1 MATGQNEG
9 RETKRQ
15 SPAISLCMRPV
26 SGGKRKKKKKECYLN
41 WILLVRKVVR
51 NRWRCR
57 TSGKPY
63 CKNDDVLPSKCGGG
77 GGDDEEEDDND
88 GKEEEEEE
96 K

>member
-1 MATGQNEG
+1 
-9 RETKRQ
+9 
-15 SPAISLCMRPV
+15 MRRV
-26 SGGKRKKKKKECYLN
+26 SGGKKERKKKKN
-41 WILLVRKVVR
+41 VTFLLERKVVR
-51 NRWRCR
+51 NRWRCW